1 MQTNI
6 HLNRTYAVAAF
17 DVAMAAI
24 SFAVALLL
32 RRGVGNFWHES
43 SDFFIEGIVAFSI
56 ISAIVFWRMRVY
68 RGFWRY
74 TSSRDVIK
82 IGWASVI
89 AVLIFVALLFVATRL
104 EAYPRSALPINFLVL
119 AALLVGPRVLY
130 RTLLE
135 RGLSGFFQRAS
146 DEHRIPVLL
155 LGAGDDAD
163 LFMRASLSGSAANYR
178 VVGMVDDDAVKIGRH
193 IHGIRVYGPAR
204 DLTAIVRTLKQQGT
218 QPRRLILTSDD
229 MFDPDRLGEILAAAE
244 GLALPLS
251 RLPRMTDF
259 ATSENGGNGN
269 NATINIKPVAIED
282 LLGRPQAAL
291 DTAEMANL
299 IAGKRVCV
307 TGAGGSIGSELC
319 RQIARLK
326 PAHMTLIDNSEFNL
340 YTIDM
345 ELSHNYPDISR
356 TMVLGD
362 VRDLGRL
369 NSTFET
375 ARPQLVFHAAALK
388 HVHMVEANPNEG
400 ILTNVLGT
408 RNVADSCVAH
418 KVAVMVLI
426 SSDKAVNPTNIMG
439 ASKRIAESYCQALG
453 LTLAAG
459 GDAEH
464 TRMVT
469 VRFGNVLASSGSVV
483 PLFQRQIAS
492 GGPVTVTDPNVSR
505 FFMTTHE
512 AVQLVLQASALGA
525 RGKGGQI
532 FVLDMGSPVL
542 IKDLASQM
550 IRLAGLK
557 PDKDIEI
564 IYTGL
569 RPGEKMEEE
578 LFHEKEPLTDTPI
591 TGLQRA
597 SSRPIDLTLLQSQI
611 ARLCAAA
618 HTRDS
623 AQTRIEISTIVP
635 EFHTPEVT
643 PTGAAARTRA
653 AP

>member
-6 HLNRTYAVAAF
+6 CLNRTYAVAAF

-24 SFAVALLL
+24 SFTVALLL
-32 RRGVGNFWHES
+32 RRGVSNFWHES
-43 SDFFIEGIVAFSI
+43 SSFFIEGIVAFSI

-82 IGWASVI
+82 IGWAAAISI
-89 AVLIFVALLFVATRL
+89 LIFVALLFVATRL
-104 EAYPRSALPINFLVL
+104 EAYPRSALPINFLAL
-119 AALLVGPRVLY
+119 AALLVGPRILY
-130 RTLLE
+130 RTLRE

-178 VVGMVDDDAVKIGRH
+178 VVGMVDDDAAKIGRH

-204 DLTAIVRTLKQQGT
+204 DLTAIVRALKQQGT

-229 MFDPDRLGEILAAAE
+229 MFDPDRLCEILAAAE

-259 ATSENGGNGN
+259 ATRENGD

-291 DTAEMANL
+291 DTTEMANL
-299 IAGKRVCV
+299 IADKRVCV

-319 RQIARLK
+319 RQIARHK

-345 ELSHNYPDISR
+345 ELSQSCPDVSR

-375 ARPQLVFHAAALK
+375 ARPELVFHAAALK

-408 RNVADSCVAH
+408 CNVADSCVAH

-426 SSDKAVNPTNIMG
+426 SSDKAVNPTNVMG

-459 GDAEH
+459 DDTGH

-492 GGPVTVTDPNVSR
+492 GGPVTVTDRNVSR
-505 FFMTTHE
+505 FFMTTNE

-525 RGKGGQI
+525 RGKGGEI
-532 FVLDMGSPVL
+532 YVLDMGSPVL

-550 IRLAGLK
+550 VRLAGLK

-564 IYTGL
+564 IFTGL

-578 LFHEKEPLTDTPI
+578 LFHEKEPLTDTSV

-618 HTRDS
+618 NDRDS

-635 EFHTPEVT
+635 EFHTTNAT
-643 PTGAAARTRA
+643 PPSA